1 MAMIL
6 VLKIYSFQ
14 INTKSHRFSP
24 SIQAI
29 TPPPPF
35 LAGIRPSLFAKQF
48 YAVQNPPLPK
58 RASI

>member
-35 LAGIRPSLFAKQF
+35 LAGIRPSLFPKQF